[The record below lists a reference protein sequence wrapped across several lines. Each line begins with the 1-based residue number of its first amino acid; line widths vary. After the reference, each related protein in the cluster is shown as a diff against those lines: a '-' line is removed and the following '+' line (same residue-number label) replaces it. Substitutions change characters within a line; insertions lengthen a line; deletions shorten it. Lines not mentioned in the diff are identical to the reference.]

1 MLNIWIATLVAYF
14 LVIVK
19 AMLVINMIVHEE
31 HDQVRGGY
39 EGFNAGG
46 PVVYV
51 EPVNQGYGG

>member
-1 MLNIWIATLVAYF
+1 MIIHQM
-14 LVIVK
+14 I
-19 AMLVINMIVHEE
+19 VINMIVHEE

-51 EPVNQGYGG
+51 EPVNQGYGNQGYGG